1 MDEILHILK
10 TKSSTKQEV
19 YRITHSIFKEL
30 SNNLKSKVDLLNDQ
44 IQKLDSSVHIEYLC
58 KGDFETHISFSGDRL
73 IFHMH
78 SNIFD
83 FPKSHSI
90 HKTKYISDDPL
101 RSFCGVI
108 HVYNFLNDSFK
119 YNRFNDVGHL
129 IARIFINKERRF
141 FVEGEDQ
148 LNFLFDDFVNQEINE
163 TFLKQIIDSSI
174 LFALNFDLL
183 SPNFKDINLINVHQ
197 ILDMNNNHKLRT
209 SKTLGFKFDSEDK

>member
-1 MDEILHILK
+1 M
-10 TKSSTKQEV
+10 
-19 YRITHSIFKEL
+19 
-30 SNNLKSKVDLLNDQ
+30 
-44 IQKLDSSVHIEYLC
+44 
-58 KGDFETHISFSGDRL
+58 
-73 IFHMH
+73 
-78 SNIFD
+78 
-83 FPKSHSI
+83 
-90 HKTKYISDDPL
+90 
-101 RSFCGVI
+101 
-108 HVYNFLNDSFK
+108 
-119 YNRFNDVGHL
+119 